1 LTVSAAAAAAAC
13 LRAQASAI
21 GKNMTNA
28 KTFLEKRYNDE
39 MGLED
44 AVHTSL
50 LTLKEGFEGQ
60 VSGSN
65 IEVRTGGEAGI
76 LQACL
81 FAGTS
86 RGRQTGDVCGQHTQL
101 VLRVAGCEC
110 TKMTPPACHSAST

>member
-1 LTVSAAAAAAAC
+1 MLPNLPLYMHCCVH
-13 LRAQASAI
+13 QASAI

-28 KTFLEKRYNDE
+28 KTFLEKRYSDE

-65 IEVRTGGEAGI
+65 IEVRRLARFQYVTLLAR
-76 LQACL
+76 LVCWSACMS
-81 FAGTS
+81 FCVAWW
-86 RGRQTGDVCGQHTQL
+86 L
-101 VLRVAGCEC
+101 VPQWTHATVSGWV
-110 TKMTPPACHSAST
+110 TNACAQGSS